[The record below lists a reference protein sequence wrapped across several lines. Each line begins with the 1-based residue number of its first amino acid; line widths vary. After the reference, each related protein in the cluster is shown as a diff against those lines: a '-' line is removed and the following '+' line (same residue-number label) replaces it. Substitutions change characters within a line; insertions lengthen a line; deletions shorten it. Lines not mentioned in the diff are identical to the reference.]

1 MHMKQNKQTKNW
13 WIDALMFIGYL
24 LCFYLDLT
32 GVIGHQWLGVGI
44 GVLVFLHTWLHWDWV
59 SAVTRRFRNGTSAK
73 NRWYYLINALILF
86 GFIVILETGVVIST
100 WLNLNLPNY
109 PAWLD
114 IHLYASYIT
123 LGLLVLKVGLHWR
136 WVVNTAARIFRSNKR
151 LAPAGHLEPVPVP
164 VDTNKRPIDRRRF
177 LGLMGVVGAGSVLA
191 VANVVR
197 ANALLSDTS
206 DGNASAMGLT
216 DQAAVQASVTT
227 TSTTTV
233 EETSVAIETA
243 TASPVI
249 EPTAI
254 ATVEPTA
261 APTQAVVTAC
271 QVRCPKGCSYPGRCR
286 RYVDQNGNRLCD
298 LGECL

>member
-1 MHMKQNKQTKNW
+1 MKQNKQTGNW
-13 WIDALMFIGYL
+13 WIDALMFVGYL

-32 GVIGHQWLGVGI
+32 DVIGHQWLGVGI
-44 GVLVFLHTWLHWDWV
+44 GVLMVLHTWLHWDWV
-59 SAVTRRFRNGTSAK
+59 RAVTVRLLKGTNAK
-73 NRWYYLINALILF
+73 NRWYYLIDVLLLF

-100 WLNLNLPNY
+100 WLNLNLSNY

-123 LGLLVLKVGLHWR
+123 LVLLVLKVGLHWR
-136 WVVNTAARIFRSNKR
+136 WVVNTTARIFSLNNGKMPAGR
-151 LAPAGHLEPVPVP
+151 LAPVPVP
-164 VDTNKRPIDRRRF
+164 VRTDKGAIDRRRF

-197 ANALLSDTS
+197 ANTLHSDTS

-216 DQAAVQASVTT
+216 DQAAAQASATA

-233 EETSVAIETA
+233 EKTSVATETA
-243 TASPVI
+243 TVAPEI
-249 EPTAI
+249 KPIAT

-261 APTQAVVTAC
+261 APTQAAATAC
-271 QVRCPKGCSYPGRCR
+271 QVRCPRGCAYPGHCR
-286 RYVDQNGNRLCD
+286 RYTDQNGNRLCD